1 VRVLPTADGGHAA
14 RRAIYYRCAAR
25 SIVPGSPILD
35 THPKNVYLP
44 EAAVLEAINGW
55 IGSVFDPARRDETVQ
70 QMLGAAG
77 QPGNSQAAAAER
89 ALAEA
94 ETTLRRLQTAIEAG
108 ADPAALVDPL
118 NRAQERVMAA
128 GLERDGAPSPRTL
141 GRAEVEAMLDYLGDV
156 GAAFKR
162 ATPEKLAELYTTL
175 SLELIY
181 HPDDRLVDVAIRP
194 RRGSER
200 VRGRS
205 CALTTRLLLP
215 AP

>member
-1 VRVLPTADGGHAA
+1 MEGTPRGE
-14 RRAIYYRCAAR
+14 RIYYRCAAR

-44 EAAVLEAINGW
+44 EAAVLEAITGW
-55 IGSVFDPARRDETVQ
+55 IGSVFDPSQRDETVQ
-70 QMLGAAG
+70 RMLGAAAG
-77 QPGNSQAAAAER
+77 QPDNARAAAAQR

-94 ETTLRRLQTAIEAG
+94 ETTLRRLQAAIEAG

-128 GLERDGAPSPRTL
+128 RLERDRAPTPRGL

-156 GAAFKR
+156 GAALKR
-162 ATPEKLAELYTTL
+162 ATPEKLAELYASL
-175 SLELIY
+175 SLELTY
-181 HPDDRLVDVAIRP
+181 HSDDRLVDVAIQP

-200 VRGRS
+200 VRGGS
-205 CALTTRLLLP
+205 CALTARVAL
-215 AP
+215 A